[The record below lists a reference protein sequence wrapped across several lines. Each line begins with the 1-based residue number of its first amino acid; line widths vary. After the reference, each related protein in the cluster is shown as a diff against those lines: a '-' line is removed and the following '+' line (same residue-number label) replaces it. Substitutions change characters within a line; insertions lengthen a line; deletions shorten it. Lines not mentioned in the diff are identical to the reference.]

1 MEKNMKIHTWKK
13 GDTIENIAKEY
24 GVSPEF
30 ILFAND
36 EAVANPAVGEELL
49 ILTPTRTHKVR
60 HGDTPERLMLRYGI
74 KRADLLMQNPDILT
88 DGLLPDSTVVLKYD
102 ERPYGASPTN
112 GYIYKDYDKARLK
125 RTLPYLT
132 YVTVSSAVAKDS
144 GVKFIFD
151 DAPLIKML
159 LEESKIPLLRIYDAL
174 PERNYLSPSQGDKFI
189 NDIIYAASGRGYMGV
204 VLSSEGAKRKPDDF
218 GEFLIKLRKA
228 MIGCDLIL
236 ITEVDE
242 EIPGYI
248 CDLSDGNVFSYPKYE
263 ISPETAFSEGEIKK
277 YSDYAKDAESA
288 KTFIDIP
295 CLAKIGGDFITVE
308 DALSLA
314 RAYGAEITTDKD
326 TLISH
331 FNDKARGI
339 CRFQSLESV
348 KRTYDLIDDLGFMGA
363 SFDVS
368 RTPISY
374 FLMYNALFKALTQP
388 RVRAVEG
395 CSEGR

>member
-13 GDTIENIAKEY
+13 GDTIEEIAKDY

-30 ILFAND
+30 VFFAND
-36 EAVANPAVGEELL
+36 ESTNPTVGEELL

-60 HGDTPERLMLRYGI
+60 QGDTPERLMLRYGI
-74 KRADLLMQNPDILT
+74 NKSDLIMQNPDVLT
-88 DGLLPDSTVVLKYD
+88 DGLLPNTTVVLKYD

-112 GYIYKDYDKARLK
+112 GYIYKDYDKSRLK
-125 RTLPYLT
+125 RALPYLT
-132 YVTVSSAVAKDS
+132 YVTVSSAVADGG
-144 GVKFIFD
+144 GVKFTFD
-151 DAPLIKML
+151 DSALIKML
-159 LEESKIPLLRIYDAL
+159 LSESKIPLLRIFDSL
-174 PERNYLSPSQGDKFI
+174 PSRNYHHPKEGDKFI
-189 NDIIYAASGRGYMGV
+189 NDIIYAASGKGYMGV
-204 VLSSEGAKRKPDDF
+204 VLSSEGAKRSPDEF
-218 GEFLIKLRKA
+218 GEFVVKLRKA

-263 ISPETAFSEGEIKK
+263 IDPETPFSEGELKK
-277 YSDYAKDAESA
+277 YSDYAKESESA

-314 RAYGAEITTDKD
+314 RDGGVEITTDKE
-326 TLISH
+326 TLVSH
-331 FNDKARGI
+331 FDHKTRGG
-339 CRFQSLESV
+339 CKFQSLESV
-348 KRTYDLIDDLGFMGA
+348 KRTFDLIDDLGFMGA

-374 FLMYNALFKALTQP
+374 FLMYNTLFKTMTQP

>member
-24 GVSPEF
+24 GVRPEF
-30 ILFAND
+30 IFFAND
-36 EAVANPAVGEELL
+36 ESANPTVGEELL

-60 HGDTPERLMLRYGI
+60 QGDTPERLMLRYGI
-74 KRADLLMQNPDILT
+74 KRADLIMQNPDVLT
-88 DGLLPDSTVVLKYD
+88 DGLLPDTTVVLKYD

-112 GYIYKDYDKARLK
+112 GYIYKDYDKSRLK
-125 RTLPYLT
+125 RALPYLT
-132 YVTVSSAVAKDS
+132 YVTVSSAVADGG
-144 GVKFIFD
+144 GVKFTFD
-151 DAPLIKML
+151 DSSLIKML
-159 LEESKIPLLRIYDAL
+159 LLESKIPLLRIFDSL
-174 PERNYLSPSQGDKFI
+174 PNRNYRHPKEGDKFI
-189 NDIIYAASGRGYMGV
+189 NDIIYAASGKGYMGV
-204 VLSSEGAKRKPDDF
+204 VLSSEGAKKNPDEF
-218 GEFLIKLRKA
+218 GEFIVKLRKA

-263 ISPETAFSEGEIKK
+263 ISPETPFSEGEFKK
-277 YSDYAKDAESA
+277 YSDYAKEAESA

-314 RAYGAEITTDKD
+314 RECGAEIVTDGE
-326 TLISH
+326 TLVSH
-331 FNDKARGI
+331 FDHKTRGG
-339 CRFQSLESV
+339 CKFQGLESV
-348 KRTYDLIDDLGFMGA
+348 KRTFDLIDDLGFMGA

-374 FLMYNALFKALTQP
+374 FLMYNTLFKTMTQP